1 MDADVPQRL
10 RLCHEGKRVNVNFQI
25 GRWARRAALLSLG
38 LLLPIGLSAAEPWV
52 VELRS
57 FDAFQARQKQIGKTV
72 GNAMLPMMLVS
83 FAQQRIVK
91 MFGKMRA
98 ADPVRWVGFP
108 NGKGE
113 ADVVMVYP
121 TVDKVAKMVLNHP
134 AAEKIS
140 ADTVLLPADEG
151 RLMPTYAVFTPDFIW
166 CAFAPSEELARQAL
180 KVKYPVA
187 GGDLF
192 AISCG
197 GASGAFDFDD
207 KGFRFTARTVKP
219 ETAARLKGIPFLG
232 ELAQGGTTRYITFED
247 VKKLVTSLA
256 SEMAA
261 ANGLVKGNK

>member
-1 MDADVPQRL
+1 MS
-10 RLCHEGKRVNVNFQI
+10 GNFQI
-25 GRWARRAALLSLG
+25 GRWARRAAWLSLC

-57 FDAFQARQKQIGKTV
+57 FDAFQARQQQIGKTV

-151 RLMPTYAVFTPDFIW
+151 RMMPTYAVFTPDFVW
-166 CAFAPSEELARQAL
+166 CAFAPSESLARRAL
-180 KVKYPVA
+180 KMKY
-187 GGDLF
+187 L
-192 AISCG
+192 
-197 GASGAFDFDD
+197 
-207 KGFRFTARTVKP
+207 KP

-232 ELAQGGTTRYITFED
+232 EFAQGGVTRYITFED
-247 VKKLVTSLA
+247 VKKLVTSLVR
-256 SEMAA
+256 EMAA

>member
-1 MDADVPQRL
+1 M
-10 RLCHEGKRVNVNFQI
+10 
-25 GRWARRAALLSLG
+25 LSLA
-38 LLLPIGLSAAEPWV
+38 LAVLMSASLAAAEPWV

-57 FDAFQARQKQIGKTV
+57 FDAFQSRQRQIGKTV

-108 NGKGE
+108 NEKGE
-113 ADVVMVYP
+113 TDVVMVYP

-140 ADTVLLPADEG
+140 PDTVLLPADEG
-151 RLMPTYAVFTPDFIW
+151 RMMPTYAVFTPDFVW
-166 CAFAPSEELARQAL
+166 CAFGASENLARQAL
-180 KVKYPVA
+180 QVKYPAA

-192 AISCG
+192 AVSCG
-197 GASGAFDFDD
+197 GVSGAFDFDD

-232 ELAQGGTTRYITFED
+232 EFAQGGVTRYITFED
-247 VKKLVTSLA
+247 VKKLVTSLVK
-256 SEMAA
+256 EFAA
-261 ANGLVKGNK
+261 ANGNSKVNE

>member
-10 RLCHEGKRVNVNFQI
+10 RFCREGERVNGKSQI
-25 GRWARRAALLSLG
+25 GSWARRAALLLLS
-38 LLLPIGLSAAEPWV
+38 LLLQMGLSAAEPWV

-57 FDAFQARQKQIGKTV
+57 FDAFQSRQQQIGKTV

-108 NGKGE
+108 SGKSS
-113 ADVVMVYP
+113 ANVVMVYP

-151 RLMPTYAVFTPDFIW
+151 RMIPTYAVFTPDFAW
-166 CAFAPSEELARQAL
+166 CAFAPSEALARRAL
-180 KVKYPVA
+180 KMKYPVA

-197 GASGAFDFDD
+197 DVVGAFDFDD

-232 ELAQGGTTRYITFED
+232 EFAQGGVTRYITFED
-247 VKKLVTSLA
+247 VKKLVTSLVG
-256 SEMAA
+256 EMAA

>member
-1 MDADVPQRL
+1 MN
-10 RLCHEGKRVNVNFQI
+10 GNSQI
-25 GRWARRAALLSLG
+25 EKWARRAALLLLS
-38 LLLPIGLSAAEPWV
+38 LLLPMGLSAAEPWV
-52 VELRS
+52 FELRS
-57 FDAFQARQKQIGKTV
+57 FDAFQARQQQIGKTV

-108 NGKGE
+108 DGKGG
-113 ADVVMVYP
+113 ANVVMVYP

-151 RLMPTYAVFTPDFIW
+151 RMMPTYAVFTPDFAW
-166 CAFAPSEELARQAL
+166 CAFAASESLARSAL
-180 KVKYPVA
+180 KVECPVA

-232 ELAQGGTTRYITFED
+232 ELAQGGVTRYITFED
-247 VKKLVTSLA
+247 VKKLVTSLV